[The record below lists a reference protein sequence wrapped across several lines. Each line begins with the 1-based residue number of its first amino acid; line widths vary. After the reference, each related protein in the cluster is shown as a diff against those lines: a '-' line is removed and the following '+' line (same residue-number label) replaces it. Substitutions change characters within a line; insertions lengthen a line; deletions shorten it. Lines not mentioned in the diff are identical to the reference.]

1 MSGRVPRRL
10 LGRLGVLASLVWAC
24 APADDATDLGA
35 VTDEVEAV
43 VWRFHAADTARDAG
57 AVIDLLWPE
66 YEMLVDGARLG
77 YAEVAAG
84 SREFMGSVDVF
95 HTEWSDLRIIPLSVS
110 HAISAFTF
118 RDSIITAAG
127 ELIRSQGP
135 TTLVW
140 ERRGT
145 TWKLRF
151 GDADHYGIA
160 D

>member
-1 MSGRVPRRL
+1 MSRELPKRWL
-10 LGRLGVLASLVWAC
+10 AHLGLLASVVWAC
-24 APADDATDLGA
+24 APADDPVDLDA
-35 VTDEVEAV
+35 VTAEVETA
-43 VWRFHAADTARDAG
+43 VWRFHAADTARDAS

-66 YEMLVDGARLG
+66 YEMLVDGTRLS

-95 HTEWSDLRIIPLSVS
+95 HTEWSDLRIIPLSS
-110 HAISAFTF
+110 THAISTFTF
-118 RDSIITAAG
+118 RDSIVTAAG

-151 GDADHYGIA
+151 GDADHY
-160 D
+160 DLTE